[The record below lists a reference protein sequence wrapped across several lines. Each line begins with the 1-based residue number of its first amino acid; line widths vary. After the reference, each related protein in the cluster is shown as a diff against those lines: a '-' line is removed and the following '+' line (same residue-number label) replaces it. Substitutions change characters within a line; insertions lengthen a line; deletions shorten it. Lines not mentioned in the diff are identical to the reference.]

1 MVERP
6 NGPLIGGRGPT
17 SGSCQPGHPAGITS
31 FATPGFVGGDGRRAG
46 EGGWESPDGQM
57 GPPGKPSFGRV
68 TVAGGVV
75 RLPQCLRQL
84 ADVVPAATIASTIR
98 WLIRSTI
105 AS

>member
-1 MVERP
+1 M
-6 NGPLIGGRGPT
+6 GREVPMGRWA
-17 SGSCQPGHPAGITS
+17 HRANPAL
-31 FATPGFVGGDGRRAG
+31 A
-46 EGGWESPDGQM
+46 
-57 GPPGKPSFGRV
+57 V
-68 TVAGGVV
+68 TVTGGVV